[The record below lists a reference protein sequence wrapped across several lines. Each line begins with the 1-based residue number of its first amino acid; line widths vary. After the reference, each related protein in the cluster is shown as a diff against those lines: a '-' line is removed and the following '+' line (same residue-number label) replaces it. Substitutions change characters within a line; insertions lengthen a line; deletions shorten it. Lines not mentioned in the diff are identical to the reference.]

1 MMKQLEELAPD
12 DPLFND
18 DWIAKVSTVE
28 SMSEVNEYLL
38 SRINDPPSDL
48 MFNTAL
54 VEDCLEKS
62 KKYVTKRETT
72 IRLDQLTISSNQHMV
87 HADVHG
93 RKEAVT
99 ARKSSGA
106 FNQSQHIVKSQ
117 VDRGM
122 MNIQELYQLK

>member
-1 MMKQLEELAPD
+1 MEELAPD

-18 DWIAKVSTVE
+18 DWIAKVSTVK

-38 SRINDPPSDL
+38 SRVNDPPSDV

-72 IRLDQLTISSNQHMV
+72 IRLGNSS
-87 HADVHG
+87 
-93 RKEAVT
+93 
-99 ARKSSGA
+99 
-106 FNQSQHIVKSQ
+106 
-117 VDRGM
+117 
-122 MNIQELYQLK
+122 